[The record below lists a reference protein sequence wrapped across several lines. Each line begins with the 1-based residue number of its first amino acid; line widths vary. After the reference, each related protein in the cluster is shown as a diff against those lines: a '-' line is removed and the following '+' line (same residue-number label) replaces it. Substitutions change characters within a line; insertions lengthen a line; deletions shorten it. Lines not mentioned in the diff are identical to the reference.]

1 VSNRE
6 GEKEGREIG
15 EPPLIKPRAHDEDT
29 PPSLNPNCIP
39 FSNAVTLEVGA
50 STSQF
55 GMK

>member
-1 VSNRE
+1 MSNRE